1 MGGVYHGSAPA
12 ERPARGSGPMLA
24 PQVGGVKLQEARA
37 ESGPLAFGN

>member
-1 MGGVYHGSAPA
+1 
-12 ERPARGSGPMLA
+12 MLA